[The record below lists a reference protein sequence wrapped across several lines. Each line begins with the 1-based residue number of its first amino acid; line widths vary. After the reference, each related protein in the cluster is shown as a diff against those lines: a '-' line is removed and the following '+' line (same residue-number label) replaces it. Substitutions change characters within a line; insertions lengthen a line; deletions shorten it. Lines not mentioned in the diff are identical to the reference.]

1 MTRIPPGAVRAA
13 IAAAEAGPAPG
24 DLADAPVMRE
34 WSVATYPGQLD
45 VRLHGRVEGHPEIDD
60 KWVTTSSVLAID
72 AGGGEMGWAR
82 TAGRWYRVDL
92 TSYRSVDGETVD
104 EVLTQ
109 IARIAAGVRAGL
121 TKAFAEAGT

>member
-24 DLADAPVMRE
+24 DLADAPLMRD
-34 WSVATYPGQLD
+34 WSVATYPGQPD

-60 KWVTTSSVLAID
+60 PTVTTSPILAID
-72 AGGGEMGWAR
+72 PGDGELGWAR
-82 TAGRWYRVDL
+82 TASRWYRVDL
-92 TSYRSVDGETVD
+92 ASYRPVDGESVD
-104 EVLTQ
+104 DVLTQ